1 MGQSPGQKRGPRKL
15 ANIQR
20 SPPPSSGMM
29 HSSKQEVRQ
38 KCQEAHMVEQGAP
51 GQTHA
56 EKWWKIFVIFI
67 YMKPLILFC
76 LCRKKSIPSYPNYLV
91 NTRKPQKTHQK
102 CYKLWFEE
110 VYRPA
115 NSDVR

>member
-1 MGQSPGQKRGPRKL
+1 
-15 ANIQR
+15 
-20 SPPPSSGMM
+20 
-29 HSSKQEVRQ
+29 
-38 KCQEAHMVEQGAP
+38 MVEQGAP

-56 EKWWKIFVIFI
+56 EKWWKIFVICI

-76 LCRKKSIPSYPNYLV
+76 LCRKKSILSYPSYLV
-91 NTRKPQKTHQK
+91 KTNKPSQKTHQK

-115 NSDVR
+115 NSDIR